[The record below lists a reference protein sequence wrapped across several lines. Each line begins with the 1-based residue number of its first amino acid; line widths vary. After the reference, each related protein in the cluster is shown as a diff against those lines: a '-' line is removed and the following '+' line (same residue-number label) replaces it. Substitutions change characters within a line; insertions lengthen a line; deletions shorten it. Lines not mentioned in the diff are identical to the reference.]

1 MNSRPFIEVD
11 EGAKAV
17 DLMWGDGIVVF
28 REENDPACGQRD
40 REYEGRGLRRK
51 RVPLPPDL
59 GKVWLTMWMDR
70 NSLDDV
76 KDQWIEPRR
85 KFIERGDPDWQWQK
99 D

>member
-1 MNSRPFIEVD
+1 
-11 EGAKAV
+11 
-17 DLMWGDGIVVF
+17 
-28 REENDPACGQRD
+28 
-40 REYEGRGLRRK
+40 
-51 RVPLPPDL
+51 
-59 GKVWLTMWMDR
+59 MWMDR